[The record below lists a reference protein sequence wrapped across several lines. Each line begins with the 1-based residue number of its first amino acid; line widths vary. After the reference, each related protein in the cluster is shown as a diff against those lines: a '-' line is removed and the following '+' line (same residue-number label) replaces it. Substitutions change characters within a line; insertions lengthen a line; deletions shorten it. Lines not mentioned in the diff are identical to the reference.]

1 VTHRRFRTLA
11 VRISYALIALPL
23 AFATAPAHAGR
34 VKGGGNTPP
43 QISGA
48 PATTV
53 EAGGTY
59 SFRPSATD
67 ADGDALRFRV
77 GAKPAW
83 ATFDAVT
90 GTLSGRPGAADLG
103 TYPGVTISVT
113 DSRKGNNWVSLPP
126 YTISVVAPVAANL
139 PPRITGTPPTSV
151 PAGNPY
157 DFRPSASDP
166 NGDPLS
172 FRISNKPAWAA
183 FNASN
188 GALSGLPGAGDA
200 GVYSNIVIEASD
212 GSTAAALPAFS
223 IAVEAPVN
231 RAPLVTG
238 TPATTVVA
246 GQAYAF
252 QPAASDPDG
261 DALSW
266 TVDNAPVWATFS
278 ASTGRLSGTPD
289 ASYAGLTFSGIAI
302 SVSDGKATTALAP
315 FSITVQT
322 GNRAPV
328 IGGTPATTASTGQA
342 YAFQPTGS
350 DPDGD
355 ALTWSVSNLPA
366 WAQFSSST
374 GRISGTPSTAGTF
387 GGITVSVSDG
397 RLSSSLAAFTIT
409 VQGTNRAPTITGTP
423 PTSATTGQPYSFRPS
438 ASDADGDPLTYSIA
452 NKPLWATFSTTTG
465 LLSGTPGA
473 GDVGT
478 TSNVVISVSD
488 GKAGASLP
496 AFSIAVLQAT
506 NGSVTL
512 SWTPPTTNSDGTP
525 LVDLA
530 GYRIVYGQASR
541 QYTAVLDI
549 PATSVTSAMI
559 ENLVP
564 ATWYFAVKAYTRAGV
579 ESDLSNEASKTIL

>member
-1 VTHRRFRTLA
+1 MTHRRFRNHT
-11 VRISYALIALPL
+11 VRITFALTVVPL
-23 AFATAPAHAGR
+23 LVTMAPAHAGR
-34 VKGGGNTPP
+34 VKGGGNTLP
-43 QISGA
+43 QISGT

-59 SFRPSATD
+59 SFRPSASD
-67 ADGDALRFRV
+67 AEGDTLRFRV

-83 ATFDAVT
+83 AVFDSVT
-90 GTLSGRPGAADLG
+90 GTLSGRPGSADLG
-103 TYPGVTISVT
+103 TYQGVTISVT
-113 DSRKGNNWVSLPP
+113 DSRKGNNWVSLPA

-172 FRISNKPAWAA
+172 FRISNKPAWAN

-188 GALSGLPGAGDA
+188 GELSGLPGAGDA
-200 GVYSNIVIEASD
+200 GVYSSIVIEASD
-212 GSTAAALPAFS
+212 GSTTAALPTFS
-223 IAVEAPVN
+223 IAVEAPAN

-238 TPATTVVA
+238 TPATSVIA
-246 GQAYAF
+246 GQSYAF

-261 DALSW
+261 DTLTWSVA
-266 TVDNAPVWATFS
+266 NAPAWATFS
-278 ASTGRLSGTPD
+278 TATGRLSGTPD
-289 ASYAGLTFSGIAI
+289 ATYAGLTFGGITV
-302 SVSDGKATTALAP
+302 SVSDGQAATSLAP

-355 ALTWSVSNLPA
+355 TLTWSVANLPS

-397 RLSSSLAAFTIT
+397 RLSSTLAAFTIS
-409 VQGTNRAPTITGTP
+409 VQSANRAPTITGNP

-452 NKPLWATFSTTTG
+452 NKPAWASFSTTNGQLT
-465 LLSGTPGA
+465 GTPSST
-473 GDVGT
+473 DVGT

-488 GKAGASLP
+488 GKASANLP
-496 AFSIAVLQAT
+496 AFSVAVLQAT

-530 GYRIVYGQASR
+530 GYRIVYGQTSR
-541 QYTAVLDI
+541 QYSAVLDI

-564 ATWYFAVKAYTRAGV
+564 ATWYFAVKAYTRTGV